1 MKKILLLTTLLIA
14 GCTLYTEKQSEA
26 LSKSV
31 YATTDSLNAARV
43 DLAYYYSQETTKLV
57 KPPKKRIDIQPVYDV
72 ATVVKTVGDKTRV
85 VIVPK
90 QYRDDKIVVVGT
102 LEYQKLLENTSI
114 ANQLKKDN
122 ENLQKTIK
130 EVDDERMKQEEMRD
144 KMIKD
149 LRDMQTK
156 LVKKDLVI
164 LRLWVLVGILTLIIA
179 GYIYLKVNRLMF

>member
-1 MKKILLLTTLLIA
+1 MKKILLLTALLIT

-57 KPPKKRIDIQPVYDV
+57 KPPKNRIDIRPVYDA
-72 ATVVKTVGDKTRV
+72 ATIVKTVGDKTRV

-90 QYRDDKIVVVGT
+90 EYKYDKIVVVDT
-102 LEYQKLLENTSI
+102 LEYQKLLENASI
-114 ANQLKKDN
+114 ASQLKKDN
-122 ENLQKTIK
+122 ENLQKTVK
-130 EVDDERMKQEEMRD
+130 EVDDERIKQEVMRD
-144 KMIKD
+144 KMVKD

-164 LRLWVLVGILTLIIA
+164 LRLWVLVGILTLIIV